1 MRVNGSTAYSTVIAS
16 VNNRN
21 AIPVAT
27 PSQSPLAG
35 DQKKPNET
43 IRASQ
48 QEQQPPLSATIT
60 TNGRKAT
67 LSPLVTD
74 KNLPS
79 QTRTALNSYVNIQ
92 NQLHSD
98 EQAYNQQ
105 LLGIDLFA

>member
-21 AIPVAT
+21 AIPVAA
-27 PSQSPLAG
+27 PSQSPLDG
-35 DQKKPNET
+35 NQKKPNET
-43 IRASQ
+43 IRSSPQ
-48 QEQQPPLSATIT
+48 KLQPSLSATVGKS
-60 TNGRKAT
+60 GRTAT
-67 LSPLVTD
+67 LSPHVLD
-74 KNLPS
+74 KNLPP

-98 EQAYNQQ
+98 GQTLNQQ

>member
-21 AIPVAT
+21 AIPVAA
-27 PSQSPLAG
+27 PSQSPLDG
-35 DQKKPNET
+35 NQKKTNET
-43 IRASQ
+43 TGTPPK
-48 QEQQPPLSATIT
+48 EPQPALSATIAT
-60 TNGRKAT
+60 SGRTAT
-67 LSPLVTD
+67 LSPLITD
-74 KNLPS
+74 KNLPP

-98 EQAYNQQ
+98 EQLPNQQ